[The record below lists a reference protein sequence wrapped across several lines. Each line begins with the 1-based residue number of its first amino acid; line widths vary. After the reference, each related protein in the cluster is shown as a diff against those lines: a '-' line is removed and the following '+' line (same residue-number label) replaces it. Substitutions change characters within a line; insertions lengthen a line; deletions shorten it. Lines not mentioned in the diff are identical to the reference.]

1 MKILMIGTGF
11 DLEHYLPTK
20 YTQFLEFVKKYRYA
34 YLSANSV
41 PKRLYDINDT
51 YLKKIFENPEYDD
64 GTAVIDGK
72 VVDMEN
78 EAELRIRYLTPY
90 NFIICVQ
97 FNPVNEKNDSIMKIY
112 MDGILQGRYSINDIV
127 KFEMGFTDIKETC
140 NLEY

>member
-1 MKILMIGTGF
+1 MKILMIGNGF

-41 PKRLYDINDT
+41 PKRLYDIN
-51 YLKKIFENPEYDD
+51 PEYDD

-72 VVDMEN
+72 VVDIEN

-90 NFIICVQ
+90 NFIICAQ

-112 MDGILQGRYSINDIV
+112 IDGILQGRYSINDIV

>member
-1 MKILMIGTGF
+1 MKILMIGNGF

-64 GTAVIDGK
+64 GTAVINGK
-72 VVDMEN
+72 VVDMKN

-90 NFIICVQ
+90 NFIICAQ

-112 MDGILQGRYSINDIV
+112 IDGILQGRYSINDIV